1 MHFVDTHS
9 HLFSSEFNHDRGEVI
24 ERAKAAGV
32 KYMVL
37 PNVDSSTI
45 ESLLYTSQQ
54 NPGFCFPAMG
64 LHPTSV
70 KDNFEDELV
79 TIEKYLRSQKFYAV
93 GEIGIDL
100 YWDKTH
106 IEEQK
111 VAFRHQLKLA
121 KELNLPVIIHSRNSF
136 SEIFSIVDQVN
147 DSNLRGVFHS
157 FTGTLEQYN
166 HISNYG
172 GFYVGIGGVVTYKHG
187 GVDKVVKDMNPNHI
201 LLETDSPYL
210 SPVPHRGKRNESAN
224 IVPIA
229 QKVAELL
236 SLSLEQVADITTK
249 NAHSLFSIEP

>member
-9 HLFSSEFNHDRGEVI
+9 HLFSAEFNHDRSEVI
-24 ERAKAAGV
+24 DRAKAAGV
-32 KYMVL
+32 KYVVL

-45 ESLLYTSQQ
+45 ESMLSTAQQ
-54 NPGFCFPAMG
+54 YPHFCFPAMG
-64 LHPTSV
+64 IHPTSV
-70 KDNFEDELV
+70 KDNFEDELAIV
-79 TIEKYLRSQKFYAV
+79 ENYLRTQKFYAV

-106 IEEQK
+106 LEEQK
-111 VAFRHQLKLA
+111 VAFRRQLKLA
-121 KELNLPVIIHSRNSF
+121 KELSLPVIIHSRNSF
-136 SEIFSIVDQVN
+136 EEIFKIVDVEN

-166 HISNYG
+166 HIKSYG
-172 GFYVGIGGVVTYKHG
+172 GFFVGIGGVVTYKHG
-187 GVDKVVKDMNPNHI
+187 GVDKVVGYMDTKNI

-224 IVPIA
+224 IVPVA
-229 QKVAELL
+229 HKVAELL
-236 SLSLEQVADITTK
+236 SLSIDEVAEITSK